1 MSLCLVVLFG
11 YVINLDLKSS
21 GPMHHFW
28 SRTMVNPRL
37 TPQERVNARGMRS
50 GRHGL
55 RDEDKRASY
64 PTGDR
69 R

>member
-1 MSLCLVVLFG
+1 MSL
-11 YVINLDLKSS
+11 NLDLKSS

-50 GRHGL
+50 GRRGL
-55 RDEDKRASY
+55 QDEDKRASY